1 MNGWFK
7 SSHSTT
13 NGCLEVHMHWRT
25 SSHSTSNACVE
36 VGVAYTSSHS
46 AASNCVEVEG
56 LPEGGVAVRDSK
68 DPDGPVVKFTPVSWQ
83 VLLDAVHRDEFSWH
97 AFEPLGFNTAERA
110 AFIAGV
116 RGGEFD
122 LPDPAQV

>member
-13 NGCLEVHMHWRT
+13 NGCLEVHMHWHK

-36 VGVAYTSSHS
+36 VGVARTSSHS
-46 AASNCVEVEG
+46 AESNCIEVEG
-56 LPEGGVAVRDSK
+56 LPEGWVAVRDSK
-68 DPDGPVVKFTPVSWQ
+68 DRDGPVLQFNPTEW
-83 VLLDAVHRDEFSWH
+83 R
-97 AFEPLGFNTAERA
+97 AFL
-110 AFIAGV
+110 AGV

-122 LPDPAQV
+122 LPAR